1 MLFLLKHL
9 NLKMNIRAWEWFSYS
24 FIKINIKW
32 IMLLFVG
39 IFVILTIFLSDFS
52 GMSDGLT
59 RVGFPV
65 VFMQDT
71 GGKCIDCQDV
81 KWFNLCYF
89 VVDLVFS
96 FLMSLFIF
104 FFFVKKPSAKD

>member
-1 MLFLLKHL
+1 M
-9 NLKMNIRAWEWFSYS
+9 IS
-24 FIKINIKW
+24 FVKINIKW
-32 IMLLFVG
+32 IIILFLG
-39 IFVILTIFLSDFS
+39 IFAILTIFLSDFS

-71 GGKCIDCQDV
+71 GGKCIDCQEV
-81 KWFNLCYF
+81 KWFNLFYL

-96 FLMSLFIF
+96 FLMSLFIVF
-104 FFFVKKPSAKD
+104 FCLKKQETHFNNTDRR

>member
-1 MLFLLKHL
+1 M
-9 NLKMNIRAWEWFSYS
+9 IS

-32 IMLLFVG
+32 IIILFLG
-39 IFVILTIFLSDFS
+39 IFAILTIFLSDFS

-71 GGKCIDCQDV
+71 GGKCIDCQEV
-81 KWFNLCYF
+81 KWFNLFYL

-96 FLMSLFIF
+96 FLMSLFIVF
-104 FFFVKKPSAKD
+104 FCLKKPSVKD

>member
-1 MLFLLKHL
+1 M
-9 NLKMNIRAWEWFSYS
+9 S

-32 IMLLFVG
+32 ITILFVS
-39 IFVILTIFLSDFS
+39 IFAVLTIFLSDFS

-59 RVGFPV
+59 RVGFPI

-71 GGKCIDCQDV
+71 GGKCVDCQDV
-81 KWFNLCYF
+81 KWFNLFYL

-96 FLMSLFIF
+96 FLMSLFIVF
-104 FFFVKKPSAKD
+104 FCLKKPSAKD

>member
-1 MLFLLKHL
+1 M
-9 NLKMNIRAWEWFSYS
+9 S

-32 IMLLFVG
+32 IIILFVG
-39 IFVILTIFLSDFS
+39 MFAILTIFLSDFS

-71 GGKCIDCQDV
+71 GGKCIDCQEV
-81 KWFNLCYF
+81 KWFNLFYL

-96 FLMSLFIF
+96 FLMSLFIVF
-104 FFFVKKPSAKD
+104 FCLKKPSVKD